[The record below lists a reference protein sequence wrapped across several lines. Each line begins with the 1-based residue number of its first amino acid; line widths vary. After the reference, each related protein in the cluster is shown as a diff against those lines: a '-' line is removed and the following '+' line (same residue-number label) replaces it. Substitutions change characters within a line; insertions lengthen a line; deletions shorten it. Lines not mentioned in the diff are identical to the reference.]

1 MQNDAEDFAE
11 MLSYYVTYTPQ
22 QWQQILN
29 NAGSAGAALIQ
40 RKLQRVKDY
49 TRDSWKLDLDDL
61 RDVVL
66 RRGGQ
71 IATLDLTKL
80 Y

>member
-1 MQNDAEDFAE
+1 MQNDAET
-11 MLSYYVTYTPQ
+11 SQRCSPTTSPTHPSSGSRSS
-22 QWQQILN
+22 N

-80 Y
+80 N

>member
-1 MQNDAEDFAE
+1 MEDKKIIELHGGSTA
-11 MLSYYVTYTPQ
+11 LSKL
-22 QWQQILN
+22 I
-29 NAGSAGAALIQ
+29 GA
-40 RKLQRVKDY
+40 
-49 TRDSWKLDLDDL
+49 SPWKLDLDDL

>member
-1 MQNDAEDFAE
+1 
-11 MLSYYVTYTPQ
+11 
-22 QWQQILN
+22 
-29 NAGSAGAALIQ
+29 SAGAALIQ

-80 Y
+80 N